1 MSRGWIAVDEAHFAQ
16 RVEAVRRF
24 NRFYTRQIG
33 VLHEGLLQSPFSLA
47 EARVLYELAH
57 RAGPTASEL
66 GKDLG
71 LDPGYLSRILRDFAE
86 RGLLDKTPSK
96 LDGRQSHL
104 ALTAQGRKAFAPL
117 DSRSRDE
124 IGAMLRELPPAEQ
137 TRLVDAME
145 TVERLLGGRPGPK
158 VPYLLRS
165 HRPGDIGWVIHRHG
179 ALYAQE
185 YGWDG
190 SFEALVAD
198 IAAKFIRDFDA
209 KRERCWIAEREGDIV
224 GSVFLVAQSKTVAKL
239 RLLLVEPSARG
250 LGIGHRLVDECVRFA
265 RDVGYRKLTLWTNDI
280 LVAARRIYEAKG
292 FHLVAEEPHH
302 SFGHDLVGQNWELD
316 L

>member
-1 MSRGWIAVDEAHFAQ
+1 VDELHFEQ

-71 LDPGYLSRILRDFAE
+71 LDPGYLSRILRDFAK

-96 LDGRQSHL
+96 VDGRQSHL
-104 ALTAQGRKAFAPL
+104 ALTARGREAFAPL

-137 TRLVDAME
+137 TRLIDAMQ
-145 TVERLLGGRPGPK
+145 TVERLLGGRPDPK
-158 VPYLLRS
+158 VPYLLRP
-165 HRPGDIGWVIHRHG
+165 HRPGDIGWVIHRHA

-198 IAAKFIRDFDA
+198 I
-209 KRERCWIAEREGDIV
+209 V
-224 GSVFLVAQSKTVAKL
+224 GSVFLVSESKTVAKL
-239 RLLLVEPSARG
+239 RLLLVEPKARG

-265 RDVGYRKLTLWTNDI
+265 GDVGYRKLTLWTNDI

-292 FHLVAEEPHH
+292 FHLVAEEPHN
-302 SFGHDLVGQNWELD
+302 SFGHDLIGQNWELD